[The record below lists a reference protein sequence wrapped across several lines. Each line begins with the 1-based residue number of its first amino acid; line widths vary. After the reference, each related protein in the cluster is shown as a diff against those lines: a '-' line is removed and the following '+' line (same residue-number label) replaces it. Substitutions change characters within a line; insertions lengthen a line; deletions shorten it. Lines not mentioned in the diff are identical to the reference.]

1 MIDYNK
7 YIYTKKE
14 WIRYGLAG
22 GAAGFCILMLFYDHI
37 LFCGLCA
44 LPAGVLF
51 LKYYRRVLMERRR
64 WELTVQF
71 KDAMD
76 SMVSALVAGYSFENA
91 VWQAEQDI
99 GLMYGKEDIIMR
111 EMSYMTHKMSL
122 KVPVE
127 TLIQELGE
135 RSGAEDIMTFS
146 EILLTAKK
154 TGGNLVQVM
163 KRTAQNITER
173 MEIRREIETMIAGKK
188 MEARCMTA
196 VPLLMIVY
204 LRFFCPGFLDPL
216 YHNLIG
222 AVAMTGALAVYAAA
236 FFWGQK
242 IMKIEL

>member
-127 TLIQELGE
+127 TLIRELGE

-216 YHNLIG
+216 YHNPIG
-222 AVAMTGALAVYAAA
+222 AAAMTGALVVYAAA